1 MNLYIETENGVTKNH
16 PAFEDNLMQAFG
28 AIPEHWQPF
37 TRITLKDS
45 GITLGMYQKGICTY
59 TSSDGNTWQDT
70 WSAVEMT
77 EEEKAEKVAQQTDYI
92 NRLINSLREKA
103 QHVITTLTDETQI
116 GYWNTFLSLLNA
128 VTFTD
133 PTQVMFP
140 KLPKN
145 NDGVYTDQYVDG
157 VWQTR
162 SVPL

>member
-1 MNLYIETENGVTKNH
+1 MNLYIEIENGKTKNH
-16 PAFEDNLMQAFG
+16 PAFEENLLQAFG

-37 TRITLKDS
+37 TRITLEDS
-45 GITLGMYQKGICTY
+45 GITVGMYQKGVCTY
-59 TSSDGNTWQDT
+59 TSLDGNTWQDT

-103 QHVITTLTDETQI
+103 QQVISTLTDETQI

-128 VTFTD
+128 VTVTD
-133 PTQVMFP
+133 PTQVMLP